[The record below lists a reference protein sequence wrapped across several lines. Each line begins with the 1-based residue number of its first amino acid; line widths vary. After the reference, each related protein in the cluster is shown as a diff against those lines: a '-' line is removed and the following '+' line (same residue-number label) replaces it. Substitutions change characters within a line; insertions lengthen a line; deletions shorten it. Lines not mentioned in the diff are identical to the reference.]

1 VHHLIEILTQPDN
14 IAIVVMMVA
23 TVACTF
29 VAFREIRIN
38 DRLIKDGQKDKVYER
53 MIQD

>member
-1 VHHLIEILTQPDN
+1 MHHFLHIITQPDN

-23 TVACTF
+23 TVVCTA

-38 DRLIKDGQKDKVYER
+38 DRLIKDGKKEQVYER
-53 MIQD
+53 MAK